1 MLYLIKI
8 GGSLIT
14 DKTKPYTTR
23 PEVIKTIC
31 KEIAELIQHGHRI
44 IIGNGAG
51 SFGHFSAQKYGTAQG
66 LTNEQSTFGLAQ
78 VQYDAVELNHL
89 LVQTFLNNS
98 TPVFTFAPSSFIQ
111 LENGVAG
118 HVDISL
124 IQQAMKSQLTPF
136 LYGDVVLDSVRGC
149 GILSTDILFEE
160 LGKKLSLANEQVSVI
175 SVGDYDGVLDSE
187 NNLIKHISATEDT
200 SKYWRKS
207 ENIDVTGGMKTK
219 VESMQ
224 RLVKECG
231 IQSIILNGGVAG
243 RLTAVIEG
251 KETDATIIGN

>member
-23 PEVIKTIC
+23 PDVIKTIC

-44 IIGNGAG
+44 IIGSGAG
-51 SFGHFSAQKYGTAQG
+51 SFGHFSAQKYGTAQ
-66 LTNEQSTFGLAQ
+66 GLAQ

-89 LVQTFLNNS
+89 LVQTFLNAN

-111 LENGVAG
+111 LENGVVG

-160 LGKKLSLANEQVSVI
+160 LGKKLALANEKVSVI
-175 SVGDYDGVLDSE
+175 SVGDYDGVLDSQ
-187 NNLIKHISATEDT
+187 NKLIKHISASEDT
-200 SKYWRKS
+200 SKYWKKS

-251 KETDATIIGN
+251 KETEATIIGS